1 MHFLTASDMSS
12 LELGVFMYK
21 FSTNDLPLAFK
32 EYFPKR
38 SNIHDYPTR
47 QVNDLNLTNN
57 NKSFSD
63 HSIQTCG
70 LIFFGTLYLQQL
82 KILNV

>member
-1 MHFLTASDMSS
+1 
-12 LELGVFMYK
+12 MYK

-32 EYFPKR
+32 EYFPRR

-57 NKSFSD
+57 NKSFSY

-70 LIFFGTLYLQQL
+70 PISWNSLPTAIKDSRCVNHFQNQFKHKLIQTY
-82 KILNV
+82 V